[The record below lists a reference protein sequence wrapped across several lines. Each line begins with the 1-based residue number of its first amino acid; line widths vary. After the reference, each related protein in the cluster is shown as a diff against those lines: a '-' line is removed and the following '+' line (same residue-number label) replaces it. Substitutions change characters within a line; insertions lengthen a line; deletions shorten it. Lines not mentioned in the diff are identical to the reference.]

1 MVSKE
6 YQRKMERK
14 KFANDVKIATYFK
27 LFIPTLFSSL
37 VNKMNN
43 APISGIK
50 MIAERIGKF
59 I

>member
-1 MVSKE
+1 
-6 YQRKMERK
+6 
-14 KFANDVKIATYFK
+14 YFK